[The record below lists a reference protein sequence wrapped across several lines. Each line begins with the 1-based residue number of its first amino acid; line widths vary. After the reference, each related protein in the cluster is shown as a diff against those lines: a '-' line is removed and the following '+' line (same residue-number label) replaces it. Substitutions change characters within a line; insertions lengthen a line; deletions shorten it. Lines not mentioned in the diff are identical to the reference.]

1 MIKKIRTQRLTLLFV
16 GEGDC
21 EVAFLGHIRNLFC
34 SGGHGLKV
42 TLRNAHGKGPD
53 NVVNHALA
61 FSRSNGF
68 DKKACLLDT
77 DLPWPIKSVK
87 AAKKGKIHLIGS
99 TPCLEGLLLRIIGR
113 EPGENSMKCK
123 KILQQLT
130 GTKMTSKEN
139 YESIF
144 TKVVLDN
151 ARSSLREL
159 DALLCLFERREMVK
173 F

>member
-87 AAKKGKIHLIGS
+87 AAKKRKNSLNWINPMLG
-99 TPCLEGLLLRIIGR
+99 RIAFKNHWKR
-113 EPGENSMKCK
+113 AWRKF
-123 KILQQLT
+123 
-130 GTKMTSKEN
+130 
-139 YESIF
+139 YE
-144 TKVVLDN
+144 V
-151 ARSSLREL
+151 
-159 DALLCLFERREMVK
+159 
-173 F
+173 

>member
-1 MIKKIRTQRLTLLFV
+1 MASTKKHVCLTRIYPGPL
-16 GEGDC
+16 
-21 EVAFLGHIRNLFC
+21 NLF
-34 SGGHGLKV
+34 
-42 TLRNAHGKGPD
+42 
-53 NVVNHALA
+53 
-61 FSRSNGF
+61 
-68 DKKACLLDT
+68 
-77 DLPWPIKSVK
+77 K

-130 GTKMTSKEN
+130 GTKITSKEK

-144 TKVVLDN
+144 AKVVLDN
-151 ARSSLREL
+151 ASSSLREL
-159 DALLCLFERREMVK
+159 DALLCLFEGREMVK